1 MGVLLRGFGP
11 LLRGITNVRKVS
23 TQHVAEDTL
32 EGRLYKKTTKRWI
45 RTRASG
51 LASPIPMLYA

>member
-1 MGVLLRGFGP
+1 LRGFGP
-11 LLRGITNVRKVS
+11 PLRGITNVQKVY

-32 EGRLYKKTTKRWI
+32 EGRLCKKTTKRWI

>member
-1 MGVLLRGFGP
+1 MRGFGP
-11 LLRGITNVRKVS
+11 LLRGIPNVRKVFL
-23 TQHVAEDTL
+23 TQHVAEETL

-51 LASPIPMLYA
+51 LASPVPILYA